1 MNKKLGD
8 CTCNDY
14 RNCEDCPLAVI
25 NCLEW
30 VEVEETLFDRLER
43 WYEEFDDVEI
53 YNIVKARLD
62 KVVE

>member
-1 MNKKLGD
+1 MEKIGNN
-8 CTCNDY
+8 TCNDY
-14 RNCEDCPLAVI
+14 RNCEGCPLAVI

-43 WYEEFDDVEI
+43 WCETFNDLEI

-62 KVVE
+62 KAVE